1 MEICRQFFNNFSSFF
16 QKFLVLERFSVIV
29 THLLSFLTKTCT
41 TYSFYTKT
49 INNTNYSRSTEM
61 HTFLEEKKWFFTHRK
76 ERKGIIHFDCTMIS
90 LISNPSSW
98 NCEPFEKLKK
108 DAQRKGIEEL
118 ILTLN
123 HTYDWTPLQYKF
135 CTNCISIHFITFND

>member
-1 MEICRQFFNNFSSFF
+1 MEFCRQFFNNFSSFF

-76 ERKGIIHFDCTMIS
+76 ERKGIIHFWLHNDIADFES
-90 LISNPSSW
+90 LFLELWTIRKIKKRCSKERHRGTYPNTKWHIRLDTSSVQILHQLYFD
-98 NCEPFEKLKK
+98 PFY
-108 DAQRKGIEEL
+108 
-118 ILTLN
+118 N
-123 HTYDWTPLQYKF
+123 F
-135 CTNCISIHFITFND
+135 